1 LSIEFL
7 EADSLAK
14 LWTGSEQRIIMKTL
28 IVLILVA
35 FSFLSTGICASAQQK
50 ADDQSKPAPQFKLVE
65 FHMALLKRGPN
76 WSSATTQDSQLLQQ
90 QHVAYVQSLLESGKA
105 IIAGPLNDDGDIRG
119 IYVLRAKSADEAKS
133 WALADPA
140 VSSGRLIAEMHP
152 WWSADVMKK
161 ATLPLKLTTAYL
173 GFLNRGKKWTPEQT
187 PATQQ
192 LQEAHLA
199 NINRLAALKKLV
211 VAGPFGDDGNLRGIF
226 VFRVATLEE
235 ARSLAETDPA
245 VQAGRLEIDMHPWLV
260 PEGILP

>member
-1 LSIEFL
+1 
-7 EADSLAK
+7 
-14 LWTGSEQRIIMKTL
+14 MKPL

-35 FSFLSTGICASAQQK
+35 FSCLGICASAQQRP
-50 ADDQSKPAPQFKLVE
+50 DDQPKPAPQFKLVE

-76 WSSATTQDSQLLQQ
+76 FSSATTPDAQLLQQ
-90 QHVAYVQSLLESGKA
+90 QHISYVQSLLASGKA
-105 IIAGPLNDDGDIRG
+105 IIAGPINDDGDIRG
-119 IYVLRAKSADEAKS
+119 IYILRAKSADEARS

-140 VSSGRLIAEMHP
+140 VSSGRLIPEMHP
-152 WWSADVMKK
+152 WWAEDVMKR

-173 GFLNRGKKWTPEQT
+173 CLLNRGQKWTPEHT

-199 NINRLAALKKLV
+199 NIKRLATLKKLV

-245 VQAGRLEIDMHPWLV
+245 VQAGRLAIDMHPWLV

>member
-1 LSIEFL
+1 METSIVF
-7 EADSLAK
+7 
-14 LWTGSEQRIIMKTL
+14 
-28 IVLILVA
+28 ILVSL
-35 FSFLSTGICASAQQK
+35 SFLGNGIWVSAQQRP
-50 ADDQSKPAPQFKLVE
+50 DDQSKPAPQFELVE

-76 WSSATTQDSQLLQQ
+76 WSSAATQDVQLLQQ
-90 QHVAYVQSLLESGKA
+90 RHIAYVQSLLESGKA
-105 IIAGPLNDDGDIRG
+105 IIAGPLNDNIDIRG

-133 WALADPA
+133 WVLADPA
-140 VSSGRLIAEMHP
+140 VSGGRFIAEMHP

-161 ATLPLKLTTAYL
+161 ATLPLKLTTVYL
-173 GFLNRGKKWTPEQT
+173 GFLSRGKKWTPEKT

-245 VQAGRLEIDMHPWLV
+245 VQAGRLEIEMHPWLV

>member
-1 LSIEFL
+1 
-7 EADSLAK
+7 
-14 LWTGSEQRIIMKTL
+14 MKTL
-28 IVLILVA
+28 IIFILVSL
-35 FSFLSTGICASAQQK
+35 SFPGTGICESAQQRS
-50 ADDQSKPAPQFKLVE
+50 DDQSKPAPQFKLVE

-76 WSSATTQDSQLLQQ
+76 WSSATTQDTQLLQQ
-90 QHVAYVQSLLESGKA
+90 QHIAYAQSLLESGKA
-105 IIAGPLNDDGDIRG
+105 IISGPLNDDGDIRG

-133 WALADPA
+133 WALADPLII
-140 VSSGRLIAEMHP
+140 SGRFIAEMHP

-161 ATLPLKLTTAYL
+161 ATLPLKLTTVYL
-173 GFLNRGKKWTPEQT
+173 GLLSRGKKWTPEQT
-187 PATQQ
+187 PETKQ

-226 VFRVATLEE
+226 VFQVATMEE

>member
-1 LSIEFL
+1 
-7 EADSLAK
+7 
-14 LWTGSEQRIIMKTL
+14 MKTL
-28 IVLILVA
+28 ILLILVA
-35 FSFLSTGICASAQQK
+35 LLSTGICASAQQK
-50 ADDQSKPAPQFKLVE
+50 PDDQSKPAPQFKLVE

-76 WSSATTQDSQLLQQ
+76 WSSSATQDTQLLQQ

-119 IYVLRAKSADEAKS
+119 IYVLRAKSADEARS

-140 VSSGRLIAEMHP
+140 VSGGRLIAEMHL

-173 GFLNRGKKWTPEQT
+173 GFLNRGSKWTPEKT

-226 VFRVATLEE
+226 VFRVDTLEE

-245 VQAGRLEIDMHPWLV
+245 VQAGRLAIDMHPWLV

>member
-1 LSIEFL
+1 
-7 EADSLAK
+7 
-14 LWTGSEQRIIMKTL
+14 
-28 IVLILVA
+28 
-35 FSFLSTGICASAQQK
+35 
-50 ADDQSKPAPQFKLVE
+50 
-65 FHMALLKRGPN
+65 
-76 WSSATTQDSQLLQQ
+76 
-90 QHVAYVQSLLESGKA
+90 
-105 IIAGPLNDDGDIRG
+105 
-119 IYVLRAKSADEAKS
+119 
-133 WALADPA
+133 
-140 VSSGRLIAEMHP
+140 
-152 WWSADVMKK
+152 MKK
-161 ATLPLKLTTAYL
+161 ATLPLKLTTVYL
-173 GFLNRGKKWTPEQT
+173 GFLSRGKKWTPEKT

>member
-1 LSIEFL
+1 
-7 EADSLAK
+7 
-14 LWTGSEQRIIMKTL
+14 MKTSIL
-28 IVLILVA
+28 LILVA
-35 FSFLSTGICASAQQK
+35 FSFLTTRICASAQQTP
-50 ADDQSKPAPQFKLVE
+50 DDQSKQASQFKLVE

-76 WSSATTQDSQLLQQ
+76 WSSATTQGSQLLHK
-90 QHVAYVQSLLESGKA
+90 QHVAYVESLLESGKA
-105 IIAGPLNDDGDIRG
+105 IIAGSLNDDGDIRG
-119 IYVLRAKSADEAKS
+119 IYVLRAKSADEARS

-140 VSSGRLIAEMHP
+140 VSGGRFIAEMHP

-173 GFLNRGKKWTPEQT
+173 GFLYRGSKWTPEKT

-192 LQEAHLA
+192 LQEAHMA

-211 VAGPFGDDGNLRGIF
+211 VAGPFGDDGKLRGIF

-245 VQAGRLEIDMHPWLV
+245 VQAGRLAIDMHPWLV